1 MLIDREAIQA
11 AKQQLGDRNADLMQ
25 EVLQMEKYNPQ
36 RKLGCCPNPDH
47 DDHTPSCSYDPKRY
61 CFHCFSCGYTVD
73 LVSAYMLK
81 GDSFVEACRKLFQE
95 AGYRYDFS
103 EIDRHVRQRD
113 YQYPKPKYAEN
124 RDKVNAYWKGRG
136 ISEKTLDYLKVQ
148 QDPRGNSL
156 LQYYDLTDNL
166 VTVKVRSHNTKDE
179 GHRFWHLPDADHMDI
194 LWNMNRINPEQP
206 LIITC
211 GEADAMTAIECGFY
225 NTVSINSGE
234 KNFNWIAN
242 CWEWLQQFKEI
253 ILVPDND
260 ETGRQ
265 WLKTVSTRLG
275 EYRIKVADVGITVDN
290 PGEDPYE
297 IKDLNELYCTPSYGG
312 RAVVQ
317 GIINDAKD
325 SEIPSIVDYTDVK
338 RFDMSEV
345 DGVYSGLQDLDSA
358 LDKFYMGSTTVLTGT
373 AGSGKTSLLSTL
385 ICKAVEQGYPA
396 FVYSGELS
404 NPSLK
409 SWIDYVHA
417 GRRGLV
423 DRKKKVGPGFYYS
436 VRQDVFPKLNEFY
449 KGKIFFYKDSF
460 DQKVSHIMQTA
471 ESVVRRYGVRFLVF
485 DNLTS
490 MDLENDDNNK
500 YQKQEEFIRNI
511 VSFSTQWDVCC
522 VVVLHPKK
530 MDMYR
535 KMSIFDLQGVSAA
548 VNLTHRVLALYRVKP
563 EEKKGKVMKGRGGWV
578 QEPIPFDVTI
588 EVLKDRFGSGAGK
601 TIGLYY
607 DVPSKRFYDDL
618 ASLDHQYGWD
628 AASDYTG
635 IPLPFETPSY
645 ILAREYESEV
655 LGPHQAK

>member
-1 MLIDREAIQA
+1 MTLIDRGAIQQ
-11 AKQQLGDRNADLMQ
+11 AKEQLGDRNADLMQ
-25 EVLQMEKYNPQ
+25 EILQMEKYNPQ

-47 DDHTPSCSYDPKRY
+47 DDHTPSCSYDPKRHL
-61 CFHCFSCGYTVD
+61 FHCFSCGYTID
-73 LVSAYMLK
+73 LVSAYMLD
-81 GDSFVEACRKLFQE
+81 GTSFVGACRKLFE
-95 AGYRYDFS
+95 AAGYQYDFS
-103 EIDRHVRQRD
+103 EIDRHTKIRD
-113 YQYPKPKYAEN
+113 YRYPKPKYAEN
-124 RDKVNAYWKGRG
+124 RNRVNAYWNGRQ
-136 ISEKTLDYLKVQ
+136 ISEKTLDHLNVQ
-148 QDPRGNSL
+148 EDEHGNSL
-156 LQYYDLTDNL
+156 LQYYDLTGDL
-166 VTVKVRSHNTKDE
+166 VTVKVRSHNTKE
-179 GHRFWHLPDADHMDI
+179 QKHRFWHLPNADHMDI
-194 LWNMNRINPEQP
+194 LWNMNRINPDQP

-211 GEADAMTAIECGFY
+211 GEADTMTAIECGFP

-234 KNFNWIAN
+234 QNFNWIAN

-260 ETGRQ
+260 EPGRK

-275 EYRIKVADVGITVDN
+275 EYRIKVADVAICIDE
-290 PGEDPYE
+290 PGHDSHEA
-297 IKDLNELYCTPSYGG
+297 KDLNELYCAAG
-312 RAVVQ
+312 RQVVQ
-317 GIINDAKD
+317 AVINDARD
-325 SEIPSIVDYTDVK
+325 SEIPSIVDYADVK
-338 RFDMSEV
+338 KFDMSEV
-345 DGVYSGLQDLDSA
+345 TGDMDEA

-385 ICKAVEQGYPA
+385 ICKAVEQDFPV

-417 GRRGLV
+417 GRRGLNQYE
-423 DRKKKVGPGFYYS
+423 KTVGHGFYYR
-436 VRQDVFPKLNEFY
+436 VRNDVAQKINEFY

-471 ESVVRRYGVRFLVF
+471 ESVVRKYGVRFLVF

-511 VSFSTQWDVCC
+511 VSFATQWDVCC

-548 VNLTHRVLALYRVKP
+548 VNLTHRVLALYRVRP
-563 EEKKGKVMKGRGGWV
+563 EEKKGKVQKSKAGWV
-578 QEPIPFDVTI
+578 QEPIPYDVTI

-601 TIGLYY
+601 TIGL
-607 DVPSKRFYDDL
+607 
-618 ASLDHQYGWD
+618 
-628 AASDYTG
+628 
-635 IPLPFETPSY
+635 
-645 ILAREYESEV
+645 
-655 LGPHQAK
+655 

>member
-1 MLIDREAIQA
+1 MTLIDRGAIQQ
-11 AKQQLGDRNADLMQ
+11 AKEQLGDRNADLMQ
-25 EVLQMEKYNPQ
+25 EILQMEKYNPQ

-47 DDHTPSCSYDPKRY
+47 DDHTPSCSYDPKRHL
-61 CFHCFSCGYTVD
+61 FHCFSCGYTID
-73 LVSAYMLK
+73 LVSAYMLD
-81 GDSFVEACRKLFQE
+81 GTSFVGACRKLFEE
-95 AGYRYDFS
+95 AGYQYDFS
-103 EIDRHVRQRD
+103 EIDRHAKIRD
-113 YQYPKPKYAEN
+113 YRYPNPKYAAN
-124 RDKVNAYWKGRG
+124 RDRVNAYWKGRQ
-136 ISEKTLDYLKVQ
+136 ISEKTLDHLDVQ
-148 QDPRGNSL
+148 EDEHGNSL
-156 LQYYDLTDNL
+156 LQYYDLTGEL
-166 VTVKVRSHNTKDE
+166 VTVKVRSHNTKE
-179 GHRFWHLPDADHMDI
+179 QKHRFWHLPNADHMDI
-194 LWNMNRINPEQP
+194 LWNMNRINPDQP

-211 GEADAMTAIECGFY
+211 GEADTMTAIECGFP

-234 KNFNWIAN
+234 QNFNWIAN

-260 ETGRQ
+260 ETGRK

-275 EYRIKVADVGITVDN
+275 EYRIKVADVAVCIDE
-290 PGEDPYE
+290 PGHDSHEA
-297 IKDLNELYCTPSYGG
+297 KDLNELYCAAG
-312 RAVVQ
+312 RQVVQ
-317 GIINDAKD
+317 AVINDAKD
-325 SEIPSIVDYTDVK
+325 SEIPSIVDYADVK
-338 RFDMSEV
+338 KFDMSEV
-345 DGVYSGLQDLDSA
+345 TGVTTGIADMDEA

-385 ICKAVEQGYPA
+385 ICKAVEQDFPV

-417 GRRGLV
+417 GRRGLNQYE
-423 DRKKKVGPGFYYS
+423 KTVGHGFYYR
-436 VRQDVFPKLNEFY
+436 VRNDVAQKINEFY

-471 ESVVRRYGVRFLVF
+471 ESVVRKYGVRFLVF

-511 VSFSTQWDVCC
+511 VSFATQWDVCC

-548 VNLTHRVLALYRVKP
+548 VNLTHRVLALYRVRP
-563 EEKKGKVMKGRGGWV
+563 EEKKGKMMKSKGGWV
-578 QEPIPFDVTI
+578 QEPIPYDVTI

-607 DVPSKRFYDDL
+607 DVPSKRFYDTLDT
-618 ASLDHQYGWD
+618 LDHQYQWD
-628 AASDYTG
+628 ADSDYNG
-635 IPLPFETPSY
+635 VPLPYETPSLVEAENY
-645 ILAREYESEV
+645 DLEV
-655 LGPHQAK
+655 LGPHQPQ

>member
-11 AKQQLGDRNADLMQ
+11 AKEQLGDRNAELMQ
-25 EVLQMEKYNPQ
+25 DILQMEKYNPQ

-47 DDHTPSCSYDPKRY
+47 DDHNPSCSYDPKHY
-61 CFHCFSCGYTVD
+61 TYKCFSCGYSID
-73 LVSAYMLK
+73 LIGAYMLS
-81 GDSFVEACRKLFQE
+81 GLSFIKACRKLFQE
-95 AGYRYDFS
+95 AGYQYDFS
-103 EIDRHVRQRD
+103 EIDRHVKQRD
-113 YQYPKPKYAEN
+113 YRYPKPTYAAN
-124 RDKVNAYWKGRG
+124 RNRVNAYWKGRG
-136 ISEKTLDYLKVQ
+136 ISEKTLDYLDVRE
-148 QDPRGNSL
+148 DPHGNSL
-156 LQYYDLTDNL
+156 LQYYDLTDTL
-166 VTVKVRSHNTKDE
+166 VTVKVRSHNTKE
-179 GHRFWHLPDADHMDI
+179 QQHRFWHLPDADHMDV

-206 LIITC
+206 LIITA
-211 GEADAMTAIECGFY
+211 GEGDAMTAIECGFY

-242 CWEWLQQFKEI
+242 CWDWLQQFKEI

-260 ETGRQ
+260 PVGRE
-265 WLKTVSTRLG
+265 WTKTVSTRLG
-275 EYRIKVADVGITVDN
+275 EYRIKVADVAKMVT
-290 PGEDPYE
+290 PLGEEPY
-297 IKDLNELYCTPSYGG
+297 IAKDLNDLFNHGEDRG
-312 RAVVQ
+312 AVQAV
-317 GIINDAKD
+317 INDAKD
-325 SEIPSIVDYTDVK
+325 SEIPSIVDYADVK
-338 RFDMSEV
+338 KFDMSEV
-345 DGVYSGLQDLDSA
+345 EGVCSGLGDMDGA

-385 ICKAVEQGYPA
+385 ICKAVEQDFPV

-423 DRKKKVGPGFYYS
+423 AHEKKVGRGWYYR
-436 VRQDVFPKLNEFY
+436 VRDDVYRKINEFY

-460 DQKVSHIMQTA
+460 DQKVSNIMQTA
-471 ESVVRRYGVRFLVF
+471 ESVVRKYGVRFLVF

-511 VSFSTQWDVCC
+511 VSFATRWNVCC
-522 VVVLHPKK
+522 VIVLHPKK

-563 EEKKGKVMKGRGGWV
+563 EEKKGKIMKSRGGWA
-578 QEPIPFDVTI
+578 QEPIPYDVTI

-618 ASLDHQYGWD
+618 VTLDHQYQWD
-628 AASDYTG
+628 KDSDYSN
-635 IPLPFETPSY
+635 IPLPFEEPSY
-645 ILAREYESEV
+645 LTAQRYEDEV
-655 LGPHQAK
+655 LGPHQPQ